1 MRWFDWAAPERT
13 FTMCAAVLGSGVM
26 LAIVGILTA
35 HLTGGRRQRLRLE
48 EEVAQRTEELRQ
60 ALLSANEASRAKTD
74 FIARIGHD
82 LRSPLTSIIGYSQLL
97 SDAGGPQARQART
110 IRRSARHMLNLI
122 NDLIA
127 YTHGGGDKLNE
138 VPVRIHI
145 LLETIV
151 EEAWILARK
160 NNNQFMSSIQSNL
173 PSMLVVDGTRLRQI
187 LTNLLD
193 NAAKFTHNGV
203 IELVAGMEP
212 AGRVDQAWLW
222 FSIRDTGCGIE
233 PDDQAKIFEPFYR
246 SAGLSEGIGL
256 GLPIVAE
263 WTRRMNG
270 MLTLRSTPG
279 EGTEIDVRLL
289 VRLDIEVHI
298 PPAQSSSADDHLSWA
313 DVADGE
319 LTIRELPAAVAKV
332 RVGCSNDA
340 GCDDIAPPSEML
352 EQAERL
358 LAMGAL
364 TDLHDW
370 VKTLYQAHPQCRTFA
385 LLSQTLVEAGDLDTL
400 RWLVGRN
407 RDMPIAAGFD
417 EVE

>member
-1 MRWFDWAAPERT
+1 
-13 FTMCAAVLGSGVM
+13 
-26 LAIVGILTA
+26 
-35 HLTGGRRQRLRLE
+35 
-48 EEVAQRTEELRQ
+48 
-60 ALLSANEASRAKTD
+60 
-74 FIARIGHD
+74 
-82 LRSPLTSIIGYSQLL
+82 
-97 SDAGGPQARQART
+97 
-110 IRRSARHMLNLI
+110 
-122 NDLIA
+122 
-127 YTHGGGDKLNE
+127 
-138 VPVRIHI
+138 
-145 LLETIV
+145 
-151 EEAWILARK
+151 
-160 NNNQFMSSIQSNL
+160 
-173 PSMLVVDGTRLRQI
+173 
-187 LTNLLD
+187 
-193 NAAKFTHNGV
+193 
-203 IELVAGMEP
+203 
-212 AGRVDQAWLW
+212 
-222 FSIRDTGCGIE
+222 
-233 PDDQAKIFEPFYR
+233 
-246 SAGLSEGIGL
+246 
-256 GLPIVAE
+256 
-263 WTRRMNG
+263 MNG